1 MNGELVP
8 FLHSTTMKGEAA
20 MDSSMLKKPDSVDY
34 VVAHPLCLPLWA
46 AVFGWMVQTFG
57 IGFYWLIP
65 LFFFAFWFYSYLKS
79 APRLF
84 ASYGRQE
91 SITSIQKPE
100 VAGVATGRTVL

>member
-1 MNGELVP
+1 ME
-8 FLHSTTMKGEAA
+8 
-20 MDSSMLKKPDSVDY
+20 SSMLKKPEWVDY
-34 VVAHPLCLPLWA
+34 VAAHPFCIPLWA

-84 ASYGRQE
+84 AYYAAQE
-91 SITSIQKPE
+91 PQPAPSPLLAEVKP
-100 VAGVATGRTVL
+100 